1 MEPRIETEIRLRRD
15 DALGSARSSRLS
27 RLAASGRGTGVR
39 DRVAD
44 AAQAMSNALAT
55 LARSLRDSET
65 V

>member
-27 RLAASGRGTGVR
+27 RLAASGRSTGVR
-39 DRVAD
+39 VRMAD
-44 AAQAMSNALAT
+44 AAQAMSEALAT
-55 LARSLRDSET
+55 LARTLRNRET